1 MIRGTQEVASA
12 VELDR
17 GPRAAERTRMC
28 ALTREVRPISELIRL
43 VVGPDG
49 AAVPDIKNKLPGRGL
64 WLTATR
70 EALGE
75 AVKRKVFAHAFRR
88 EVRVPADLAEQTERL
103 LERAALDALAMA
115 GKAGTVAAGFA
126 KTQAALE
133 HGEVIAVLHAA
144 GGATDGIR
152 KVQANARHRSGAPP
166 AEIGFLT
173 TAQLDLALNRPNVV
187 HAALLAGP
195 ASETFL
201 ARCRRLE
208 RFRTGGQHHQAG
220 KAAPRNTGRRHERV

>member
-1 MIRGTQEVASA
+1 MIIGTQETASA
-12 VELDR
+12 IELDR

-28 ALTREVRPISELIRL
+28 ALSRDVQSISELIRF

-49 AAVPDIKNKLPGRGL
+49 AAIPDVKNKLPGRGL

-70 EALGE
+70 EALAE
-75 AVKRKVFAHAFRR
+75 AVKRKVFARAFKR
-88 EVRVPADLAEQTERL
+88 EVRVPPDLAAQAERL
-103 LERAALDALAMA
+103 LERAVLDALAMA

-133 HGEVIAVLHAA
+133 HEEVIAVLHAA
-144 GGATDGIR
+144 GAAADGVR
-152 KVQANARHRSGAPP
+152 KLQANAHRRRSGAP

-208 RFRTGGQHHQAG
+208 RFRAGDQHHQAR
-220 KAAPRNTGRRHERV
+220 KAAPR